1 MRRLPETKAL
11 GATGGTHILGLHCER
26 VCPFDGPAGATGVEN
41 ALPSRRGVPALVE
54 THLARPAFLA
64 LQQYS
69 NRDAQYF
76 GDVVRA
82 EIAPLQAS
90 VIELSTKQ
98 DESNR
103 MHELRTNEVKLEL
116 TGSIQDVKTST
127 ATGILGLN
135 SSIQD
140 LKNSNWT
147 TTIVASVGAVSAVVA
162 AHLMSERSKEKTK
175 TDVQIAQIAA
185 NSQDAK
191 AKLDMDATLEAA
203 RIAANSQEAKAKLD
217 LEATL
222 EAARIAADSQQTKAK
237 LDLEATLEAARI
249 AANSQL
255 EIAKINAAKR
265 GQGMAG

>member
-1 MRRLPETKAL
+1 M
-11 GATGGTHILGLHCER
+11 
-26 VCPFDGPAGATGVEN
+26 
-41 ALPSRRGVPALVE
+41 VE

-90 VIELSTKQ
+90 VIELQASVIELSTKQ
-98 DESNR
+98 DELGRKLDESNR

-116 TGSIQDVKTST
+116 TGSIQN
-127 ATGILGLN
+127 L
-135 SSIQD
+135 Q
-140 LKNSNWT
+140 NSNWT
-147 TTIVASVGAVSAVVA
+147 TTIVASVGAVLAVVA

-185 NSQDAK
+185 DSQQAK

-203 RIAANSQEAKAKLD
+203 RIAANSQDAKAKQD
-217 LEATL
+217 L
-222 EAARIAADSQQTKAK
+222 EAARIAADSQ
-237 LDLEATLEAARI
+237 
-249 AANSQL
+249 L
-255 EIAKINAAKR
+255 EIARINAAAKR
-265 GQGMAG
+265 DQGMAG